1 MDVATDRSDA
11 LDRGT
16 ILALV
21 AMALAVFLIAND
33 FTALSVALPNIERE
47 FDSDVS
53 SVQWVINGYALV
65 FGVFIVTGGR
75 LADMF
80 GRRRLFF
87 VGAGIFAAFS
97 ALAAVAPSLG
107 MLVAARALMGVG
119 GAIMWPA
126 VLGMTFAA
134 LPERKAGLAG
144 GLVLGVAGLGNAFGP
159 LLGGFLTDALSWR
172 WVFVVNLPVAALA
185 AFVTWRHIH
194 QPTERDADARIDG
207 WGVATLT
214 VALVALLVALDEV
227 TDLGWG
233 DPLIVALLAVF
244 VVAMA
249 AFVAVERR
257 MGTNALVPRDV
268 MRNPDFTFACL
279 AVLFTAATFFASL
292 LYLPQFFQKLL
303 GYSPLEAGLALLPLM
318 ATFALVSF
326 VAGSLYER
334 VGAKP
339 ILSVG
344 VSLMFLGILLLSF
357 IGEDSGFAATLPGM
371 AILGCGFGL
380 FISTITTAA
389 VTSLAAAR
397 SSLGGAIL
405 YMFQVAGGSVGLA
418 LTTTIFT
425 RAAQDRLYSD
435 AAARGVAAGTEELD
449 DVQGVL
455 AGTDS
460 AARVLE
466 QLPGRGA
473 QITELVRDAFVDG
486 MTTAFRVDA
495 ALALVGVIVTV
506 LCVGGRVRLGR
517 ARPVPRAAP
526 APGPGTEAPI
536 RGRRSPG
543 RRRSPR

>member
-1 MDVATDRSDA
+1 LAAIAMDVGTNRSDA

-33 FTALSVALPNIERE
+33 FTALSVALPNIESE

-53 SVQWVINGYALV
+53 TVQWVINGYALV

-97 ALAAVAPSLG
+97 AVAAAAPSLG
-107 MLVAARALMGVG
+107 VLLGARALMGVG

-172 WVFVVNLPVAALA
+172 WVFVINLPVAAVA
-185 AFVTWRHIH
+185 AFVTWRNIH
-194 QPTERDADARIDG
+194 QPSERDTGARIDG
-207 WGVATLT
+207 WGVVTLT
-214 VALVALLVALDEV
+214 VSLVALLVALDEV

-233 DPLIVALLAVF
+233 DPLIVGLLAVF

-257 MGTNALVPRDV
+257 MGENALVPRDV
-268 MRNPDFTFACL
+268 IRNPDFTFACV
-279 AVLFTAATFFASL
+279 AVLCTAATFFASL

-303 GYSPLEAGLALLPLM
+303 GYSPLEAGVALLPLM
-318 ATFALVSF
+318 VTFALLSF

-334 VGAKP
+334 LGAKL

-344 VSLMFLGILLLSF
+344 VSLMFAGILLLSF
-357 IGEDSGFAATLPGM
+357 LGEGSGLAATLPGM
-371 AILGCGFGL
+371 LILGCGFGL

-397 SSLGGAIL
+397 ASLGGAIL

-425 RAAQDRLYSD
+425 RSAQDRLYSD
-435 AAARGVAAGTEELD
+435 AAALGIGAGTQKLD
-449 DVQGVL
+449 EAQGVL

-466 QLPGRGA
+466 QFPGQAA
-473 QITELVRDAFVDG
+473 QITGLVRDAFVDG

-506 LCVGGRVRLGR
+506 LCLGGRPRLRRLG
-517 ARPVPRAAP
+517 VPRRASPPP
-526 APGPGTEAPI
+526 A
-536 RGRRSPG
+536 R
-543 RRRSPR
+543 